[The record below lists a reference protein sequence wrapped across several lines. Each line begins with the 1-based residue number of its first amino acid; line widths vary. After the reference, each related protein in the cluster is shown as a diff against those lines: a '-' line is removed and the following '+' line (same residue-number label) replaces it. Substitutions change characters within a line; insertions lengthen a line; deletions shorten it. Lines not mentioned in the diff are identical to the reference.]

1 MNELKSIEKG
11 TGKKT
16 PIYRLPRARKFKY
29 KLEDGSKLVVNIN
42 PAISFDDRTR
52 MVRGIVD
59 CAFVREGDNGERY
72 APEYIRMA
80 EMAMAVIYFTDY
92 ELPEELNE
100 NWNVLRH
107 TRLFRDIVK
116 TVGRDIFEIFDEA
129 RAAIESRKRY
139 LENRGDFTKLSEKI
153 SGLVGMFK
161 DKLGTIDTDT
171 LLGMLDNLD
180 TKSAED
186 LMQTILP
193 TQDGKQ
199 KNTRK

>member
-11 TGKKT
+11 TGRKT
-16 PIYRLPRARKFKY
+16 PMYRLPRARKFKY

-42 PAISFDDRTR
+42 PVISFDDRAR

-59 CAFVREGDNGERY
+59 CVFVKDGDDGERY
-72 APEYIRMA
+72 APEYIRLA

-92 ELPEELNE
+92 ELSGELNE

-116 TVGRDIFEIFDEA
+116 TAGRDIFEIFDEA
-129 RAAIESRKRY
+129 RSAIESHKRY
-139 LENRGDFTKLSEKI
+139 LENRGDFTKLFEKM

-161 DKLGTIDTDT
+161 DKFGDMDTNT

-180 TKSAED
+180 IKGAED
-186 LMQTILP
+186 LIQTILP